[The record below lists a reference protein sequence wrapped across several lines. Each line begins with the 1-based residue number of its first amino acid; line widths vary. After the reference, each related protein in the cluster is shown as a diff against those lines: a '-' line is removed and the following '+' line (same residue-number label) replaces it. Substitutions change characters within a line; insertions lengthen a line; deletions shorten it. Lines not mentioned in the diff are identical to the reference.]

1 MVKNFEKISMV
12 FKIIAFELQALISFK
27 YKNNTYDWPSTC

>member
-12 FKIIAFELQALISFK
+12 FKIIAFELKAVISVK
-27 YKNNTYDWPSTC
+27 DENNTYDRPSTC